1 MKSHFHAK
9 KLKYDGSQLRPLF
22 AYENFQI
29 SGDSIVAWVGGCDVS
44 LEHMVDFEDKIVKA
58 KIKSDLMLHF
68 IVEYFHSDLFSAVA
82 IQRLLAGQFI
92 VELEKLI
99 SAAGKKSQKS
109 TSKKTAA
116 ASALSPA
123 PVKLTRKGDD
133 IFWGQKKLS
142 ISIASRS
149 AVSNQ
154 IHFAVNVVNQGTPV
168 LTCALNDWGINPND
182 LAKTVMKAFV
192 NEFDDIIFATQ
203 KVKPL

>member
-92 VELEKLI
+92 V
-99 SAAGKKSQKS
+99 
-109 TSKKTAA
+109 
-116 ASALSPA
+116 
-123 PVKLTRKGDD
+123 
-133 IFWGQKKLS
+133 
-142 ISIASRS
+142 
-149 AVSNQ
+149 
-154 IHFAVNVVNQGTPV
+154 
-168 LTCALNDWGINPND
+168 
-182 LAKTVMKAFV
+182 
-192 NEFDDIIFATQ
+192 
-203 KVKPL
+203 